1 MFAISSTSAYRP
13 EPIDAT
19 RAIVAAPA
27 GATVSGVRDGAAAD
41 LPSRFTLGQHGDGG
55 AVYSDPRA
63 KPSAARIW
71 LSPVGVDDAVSAI
84 MARNRGM
91 NSYSLGDQWRGL
103 GGALLARFAST
114 GENYAQTMVDDPT
127 TDAAMGLQA
136 LSPEEQAQQ
145 AASIAATQATMLA
158 NVSPYAPSASLKI
171 QTRSGQTVE
180 LKILVNPGFDGVIG
194 MQVDLKAS
202 GAMTASERTAIA
214 QLASGLDRALEGLG
228 RDDAVALDLS
238 GLTSYDRDAI
248 GSIDLTVNNTQS
260 HQVLRTFSLH
270 LGDDRQSIAL
280 KGSDGDMNLSV
291 DRTAGAGTAPAPQRS
306 AALQSTLDRMVSA
319 GQRGHANAELVQ
331 QMVSG
336 FKQLQAAA
344 PTADG
349 PAASQLSGLADF
361 EASFSGNATRSNR
374 FGSTHE
380 ASQAQYQ
387 LSQKTT
393 TQDAGTDTGGRS
405 VARSVAQTVSERLS
419 ADIRQASGPDAMLDV
434 RTGNHST
441 IGVHDSR
448 TVTTLIDS
456 AADHTTRVLRKTDE
470 QQLKTLVDLESHRV
484 ARRQSWPLQRSLLER
499 L

>member
-1 MFAISSTSAYRP
+1 MFAISSTGSYRP
-13 EPIDAT
+13 EPIGAT
-19 RAIVAAPA
+19 RAIVAAPPSA
-27 GATVSGVRDGAAAD
+27 SVSRLRDGAVAD
-41 LPSRFTLGQHGDGG
+41 SPSRLTLGARDEGG
-55 AVYSDPRA
+55 AIYSDPRA

-103 GGALLARFAST
+103 GGALLTRFAST
-114 GENYAQTMVDDPT
+114 GENYAQTMVDDQT
-127 TDAAMGLQA
+127 TDAARGLEA
-136 LSPEEQAQQ
+136 LSPEEQAQH
-145 AASIAATQATMLA
+145 AASIAAKQAVMLA
-158 NVSPYAPSASLKI
+158 NVSQYAPSASLKI
-171 QTRSGQTVE
+171 QTRSGQSVE
-180 LKILVNPGFDGVIG
+180 LKISVNPGFDGVIG
-194 MQVDLKAS
+194 MQVELKAS

-238 GLTSYDRDAI
+238 GLTNYDRDAI

-270 LGDDRQSIAL
+270 LGDDQQSIAL

-291 DRTAGAGTAPAPQRS
+291 DKAAGPGNAPAPQRN
-306 AALQSTLDRMVSA
+306 AALQSTLDRMVAA
-319 GQRGHANAELVQ
+319 GQRGHANAELVK
-331 QMVSG
+331 QMVPA

-344 PTADG
+344 PTADA
-349 PAASQLSGLADF
+349 PATSQLSGLADF
-361 EASFSGNATRSNR
+361 EASFSGEARRSNR
-374 FGSTHE
+374 FGSTKE
-380 ASQAQYQ
+380 VSQAQYQ

-393 TQDAGTDTGGRS
+393 TQDAGTGG
-405 VARSVAQTVSERLS
+405 RSVAQTVSERLS

-434 RTGNHST
+434 RNGNHST

-484 ARRQSWPLQRSLLER
+484 TRREPWPLQRSLLER